1 MSDFTDSFYNALLSG
16 DRIAISS
23 IYTDTKNQLGVDEFI
38 EQVIVES
45 LERMGQGWE
54 QGTIALSQVYMA
66 GRMCEEL
73 VETVMPTG
81 DINRK
86 NKPRMAISVL
96 NDYHMLGKRI
106 VYSVLRANGYEIMD
120 YGRQEVNGLIDKIK
134 ADDLEILYLSVLM
147 LPSALLVKE
156 VMEQVTQKGLR
167 TKIFVGGA
175 PFRFDKKLWKEV
187 GAHGVGKTASDALT
201 LIKQWE
207 GR

>member
-1 MSDFTDSFYNALLSG
+1 MYDFTDPFYDALLSG
-16 DRIAISS
+16 DRIALSS
-23 IYTDTKNQLGVDEFI
+23 IYATAKSQLNINEFI

-45 LERMGQGWE
+45 LEKMGMGWE

-81 DINRK
+81 DLNRK
-86 NKPRMAISVL
+86 KKPRLAISVL

-120 YGRQEVNGLIDKIK
+120 YGRQEVDGLIDKIK
-134 ADDLEILYLSVLM
+134 TDDLDILYLSVLM

-156 VMEQVTQKGLR
+156 LIEQITQKGLR

-175 PFRFDKKLWKEV
+175 PFRFDETLWKEV
-187 GAHGVGKTASDALT
+187 GAHGMGKTASDALT
-201 LIKQWE
+201 LLKQWE